1 MENEEL
7 TVEDIKTILDKQ
19 NKYFDSQVTKNI
31 DFRIKQLKKLKEGVK
46 KYEDKINQAL
56 YSDLGKNKNEAY
68 MTEVGLVYNT
78 ITHMIKNLKKWAK
91 PERRKTPFYLMPSRS
106 FIINEPYGAVLVI
119 SPYNYPVEL
128 LLEPLVGAI
137 AAGNTVVLK
146 PSEIAPNVSKVMKE
160 MIDEIFEEEYVA
172 CVEGGIETNTALLN
186 NKFDYIFF
194 TGSPAVGR
202 IVMEAAAKNLT
213 PVTLELGGKSPVIVD
228 DSANIKEAA
237 KRIIWGKTLNAGQ
250 TCVAPDYLMVKKNVK
265 DQLINEMKNAIH
277 EFFGKN
283 IEESNSFGRIIN
295 DRHFNRIKGLIEKDK
310 EGIVFGGSFN
320 EEKRYIEPTIIEV
333 SSLDAAT
340 MSEEIFGPVLPVLCY
355 ENLDDAIKIIK
366 KLSKPLALYLFT
378 TKKDV
383 EQKVLSEISSGGVCI
398 NDTITHLA
406 NSNIP
411 FGGVGNSG
419 MGSYHGKDTFTTFS
433 HRRSVL
439 KKPSGLGF
447 GGSMMYPEYTE
458 KQLNLVKKVFK

>member
-439 KKPSGLGF
+439 KKPSSLGF

>member
-1 MENEEL
+1 MDSKEL
-7 TVEDIKTILDKQ
+7 TVDEIKVILDKQ
-19 NKYFDSQVTKNI
+19 NKYFDSQATKNI
-31 DFRIKQLKKLKEGVK
+31 DFRIKQLKKLKDGMK
-46 KYEDKINQAL
+46 KYEDKINEAL
-56 YSDLGKNKNEAY
+56 YIDLGKHKNEAY

-78 ITHMIKNLKKWAK
+78 ITHIIKNLKKWAK
-91 PERRKTPFYLMPSRS
+91 PERKKTPFYLMPSKS
-106 FIINEPYGAVLVI
+106 FVISEPYGTVLVI
-119 SPYNYPVEL
+119 APYNYPVEL
-128 LLEPLVGAI
+128 LLEPLAGAI
-137 AAGNTVVLK
+137 AAGNTAVIK
-146 PSEIAPNVSKVMKE
+146 PSEMAPNVSKVIKE
-160 MIDEIFEEEYVA
+160 MIDEIFEEDYIK
-172 CVEGGIETNTALLN
+172 CIEGGIETNTSLLN

-194 TGSPAVGR
+194 TGSPTVGK

-250 TCVAPDYLMVKKNVK
+250 TCVAPDYLMVNKKVK
-265 DQLINEMKNAIH
+265 DQLLNEMKKAIY
-277 EFFGKN
+277 EFFGDN

-295 DRHFNRIKGLIEKDK
+295 DKHFNRIRGLIEKDK
-310 EGIVFGGSFN
+310 EGIVFGGKYN

-333 SSLDAAT
+333 SSFKAET
-340 MSEEIFGPVLPVLCY
+340 MSEEIFGPVLPVLSY
-355 ENLDDAIKIIK
+355 ENLDNAISEIK

-378 TKKDV
+378 TRKDV
-383 EQKVLSEISSGGVCI
+383 EQKVLGEISSGGACI

-433 HRRSVL
+433 HRKSVL
-439 KKPSGLGF
+439 KKPSGLALGV
-447 GGSMMYPEYTE
+447 
-458 KQLNLVKKVFK
+458 Q

>member
-202 IVMEAAAKNLT
+202 IVMEAAAKKLT

-250 TCVAPDYLMVKKNVK
+250 TCVAPDYLMVKKNIK

-419 MGSYHGKDTFTTFS
+419 IHLRLFHIEDLY
-433 HRRSVL
+433 
-439 KKPSGLGF
+439 
-447 GGSMMYPEYTE
+447 
-458 KQLNLVKKVFK
+458 

>member
-1 MENEEL
+1 MENKEL
-7 TVEDIKTILDKQ
+7 TVEDIKAILDKQ
-19 NKYFDSQVTKNI
+19 NKYFDSQVTKDI
-31 DFRIKQLKKLKEGVK
+31 DFRINQLRKLKEGIK
-46 KYEDKINQAL
+46 KYENKINKAL
-56 YSDLGKNKNEAY
+56 YLDLGKNKNEAY

-78 ITHMIKNLKKWAK
+78 ITHIIKNLKKWAK
-91 PERRKTPFYLMPSRS
+91 PERRRTPFYLMPSRS
-106 FIINEPYGAVLVI
+106 FIISEPYGAVLVI

-128 LLEPLVGAI
+128 LLEPLAGAI
-137 AAGNTVVLK
+137 AAGNTVILK
-146 PSEIAPNVSKVMKE
+146 PSEIAPNVSKIMKQ

-237 KRIIWGKTLNAGQ
+237 RRIIWGKTLNAGQ

-265 DQLINEMKNAIH
+265 DELINEMKNAIH
-277 EFFGKN
+277 EFFGEN

-295 DRHFNRIKGLIEKDK
+295 DKHFNRIKGLIEKDK
-310 EGIVFGGSFN
+310 EGIVFGGSCN
-320 EEKRYIEPTIIEV
+320 EENRYIEPTIIEV

-340 MSEEIFGPVLPVLCY
+340 MSEEIFGPVLPVLSY

-433 HRRSVL
+433 HKRSVL

-458 KQLNLVKKVFK
+458 KQLNLVKKIFK

>member
-250 TCVAPDYLMVKKNVK
+250 TCVAPDYLMVKKNIK

>member
-7 TVEDIKTILDKQ
+7 NVEDIKTILDKQ

-250 TCVAPDYLMVKKNVK
+250 TCVAPDYLMVKKNIK